1 MKKYLQLTSQL
12 IDEFDSIKLKLI
24 PKEGNSASNE
34 IARLASIKNASATES
49 LLMEVQK
56 IPNTDGLQALSIQ
69 QQSNWMEPFLSY
81 IRDSQLPSNSSEAKK
96 VKVWVARFTVLN
108 RELYKRGFLMPYLKC
123 LAPDEATYV
132 LREIHES
139 VCGNHS
145 GSRSLVGKMIRVGY
159 FWPTMQKDVVEPR
172 KSISYSRPYRFG

>member
-1 MKKYLQLTSQL
+1 MRLRFDSKLIVGQITNKYEAKEERMKKYLQLTSQL

-69 QQSNWMEPFLSY
+69 QQSNWMEPILSY

-96 VKVWVARFTVLN
+96 VKV
-108 RELYKRGFLMPYLKC
+108 
-123 LAPDEATYV
+123 
-132 LREIHES
+132 
-139 VCGNHS
+139 
-145 GSRSLVGKMIRVGY
+145 
-159 FWPTMQKDVVEPR
+159 
-172 KSISYSRPYRFG
+172 

>member
-1 MKKYLQLTSQL
+1 MRLRFDSKLIVGQITNKYEAKEERMKKYLQLTSQL

-49 LLMEVQK
+49 LLMKVQK

-69 QQSNWMEPFLSY
+69 QQSNWMEPILSY

-96 VKVWVARFTVLN
+96 VKV
-108 RELYKRGFLMPYLKC
+108 
-123 LAPDEATYV
+123 
-132 LREIHES
+132 
-139 VCGNHS
+139 
-145 GSRSLVGKMIRVGY
+145 
-159 FWPTMQKDVVEPR
+159 
-172 KSISYSRPYRFG
+172 